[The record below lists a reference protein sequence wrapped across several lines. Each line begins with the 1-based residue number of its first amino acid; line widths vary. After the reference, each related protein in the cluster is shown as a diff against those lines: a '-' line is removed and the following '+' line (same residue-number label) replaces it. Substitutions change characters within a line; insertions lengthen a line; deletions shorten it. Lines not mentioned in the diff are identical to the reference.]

1 MVKKLKWLTEFA
13 EEVLYKFIII
23 HVILIKMLLLSSK
36 VLSSRI
42 RLLPVF
48 RVLS

>member
-23 HVILIKMLLLSSK
+23 HVIPIKMLLLSSK
-36 VLSSRI
+36 FLSSRI
-42 RLLPVF
+42 RLLSVF